1 MPDPDQRP
9 YKTQVECQKNEWIND
24 GWMSVNAQGHK
35 ESCLYSGT
43 NEACEKGS
51 PGCTCYQDKVCVKA
65 NGPPDQAVPDEWG
78 NKNACKIDDD
88 DCFLSEWGCWNHNNP
103 MRWKCDIRG
112 MGCSRVQCDPG
123 DTSCFDT
130 QEECEQGCHAYCSEV
145 NGCIQTT
152 NCVPSKLHPGR
163 LVTTNAD
170 GSVNENDQCFK
181 GIEECAKNCKNVEC
195 KSSIFYPDTPEFCRF
210 GICDPND
217 KDCLDS
223 DIDQVYQSCLKGDC
237 GIYKCTGFG
246 KEKTCAI
253 ADGSGWA
260 GSCNPA
266 TDSNCYKGLKE
277 CVSNCKE
284 SENSFMCSGNGTF
297 CEQLMDKDK
306 KKCPKKGQNSKDGI
320 KCFDSLDFCEANCG
334 DDKKSTMGFTAYNNC
349 TDKVA
354 CNGNAFMGAAQGWW
368 GGEPV
373 CHETKKAC
381 KASSKKLEPT
391 MYNPGTNSCIKLG
404 KQQGC
409 NLVDNKNCYS
419 SPTVCELA
427 NNLPFT

>member
-1 MPDPDQRP
+1 MTKSKKDNKTVSLILAIILIAGASVMWFSANQVMTLIGLSMFLVSLVLLVLLMMSLPGCSPKSHLEMAYVGANNCVTKVLPDPDQRP

-246 KEKTCAI
+246 KE
-253 ADGSGWA
+253 
-260 GSCNPA
+260 
-266 TDSNCYKGLKE
+266 
-277 CVSNCKE
+277 
-284 SENSFMCSGNGTF
+284 
-297 CEQLMDKDK
+297 
-306 KKCPKKGQNSKDGI
+306 
-320 KCFDSLDFCEANCG
+320 
-334 DDKKSTMGFTAYNNC
+334 
-349 TDKVA
+349 
-354 CNGNAFMGAAQGWW
+354 
-368 GGEPV
+368 
-373 CHETKKAC
+373 
-381 KASSKKLEPT
+381 
-391 MYNPGTNSCIKLG
+391 
-404 KQQGC
+404 
-409 NLVDNKNCYS
+409 
-419 SPTVCELA
+419 
-427 NNLPFT
+427 